1 MGNLCNGVFNR
12 SLKKRKCSESVE
24 IIEEEEEYDK
34 LYKEYLQ
41 TLKEEGVSRG
51 KNKNENFYKIISK

>member
-1 MGNLCNGVFNR
+1 MGNLCNGIFNR

-24 IIEEEEEYDK
+24 IIQEEEEYDK

-41 TLKEEGVSRG
+41 TLKEEGTFHEV
-51 KNKNENFYKIISK
+51 KK